1 MEEAESAAEGAVG
14 GDSAE
19 GAARGAC
26 AGEVFWGGHA
36 EEDLRQGVV
45 WDLRPQQFPFFIGG
59 HQELAAGGRAASRRE
74 PSGRRVFLGVKP
86 NFIHEI
92 PHVVGYI

>member
-1 MEEAESAAEGAVG
+1 MEAAESAAEGAVG

-45 WDLRPQQFPFFIGG
+45 WDLRQ
-59 HQELAAGGRAASRRE
+59 L
-74 PSGRRVFLGVKP
+74 
-86 NFIHEI
+86 
-92 PHVVGYI
+92 